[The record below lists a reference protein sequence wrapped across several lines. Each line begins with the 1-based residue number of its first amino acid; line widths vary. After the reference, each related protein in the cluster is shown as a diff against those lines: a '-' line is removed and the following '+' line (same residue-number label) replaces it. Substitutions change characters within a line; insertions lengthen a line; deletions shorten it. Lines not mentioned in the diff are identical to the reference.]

1 VLCYDSP
8 GMQTPSKSASA
19 KAFQDWLDRVARPI
33 EFATRDECAH
43 LSAVKNLGSFV
54 AEQVLFALANRVY
67 PKTVEARLVSLRDLF
82 VDFQRVLPSHE
93 QRRRLQA
100 AVAIVKALRNVAQEL
115 PESPESEMPRAV
127 PESRPDG
134 AKRGGLWNLPI
145 RFAKG
150 VGPKRVGLLQRWK
163 IDTVEDA
170 LWTLPWRYEDRSM
183 MTPLGDLVP
192 GMTTSIC
199 GTVGKCEAK
208 RTRNRRLSVLDIGVE
223 DETGR
228 MQAVFFNQPYLEKV
242 LAIGTR
248 VMMSGRVIAGRQGWM
263 VPRMEVAQY
272 EVLGEDT
279 ESTLHVGRI
288 VPVYHETKGW
298 TSRQMRVLERDLLEE
313 HARELHDCLP
323 VQLRARRRLIPIQEA
338 LRDVHFPNAGADL
351 TLLEQGKT
359 PAHRRL
365 AFEEL
370 FLLQTALATRQR
382 SVQNEPKQLTFNS
395 RTPLLEKLSRLLPFR
410 LTAAQ
415 DRVIREV
422 FHDMLAPRPM
432 NRLVQGDVGSG
443 KTAVALHALVMACG
457 SGYQAALMAPTE
469 ILAEQ
474 HYRNLSGMFEAL
486 GLKVMLMRG
495 GDKASGKIA
504 QISQLASGEIQ
515 VAIGTH
521 ALIQKGVAFKNL
533 GLAVVDEQHK
543 FGVLQRKTLI
553 DKGYKPDMLVLTAT
567 PIPRTLAMTVYGDLD
582 VSIIDELPP
591 GRKPVHTLL
600 FDQSQRRR
608 AYQLLRDELRNGR
621 QGYVV
626 YPLIEESE
634 KTDLQA
640 AMQGAEQL
648 QSGEL
653 AGFRVGLLH
662 GRMKAAEKEAVMAE
676 FKAGAI
682 HALVATTVVEVGVDV
697 PNATIM
703 MIEHAERFGLA
714 QLHQLR
720 GRVGRAGHQ
729 SYCLLMVSG
738 RWSKGGA
745 KAGSL
750 KGARAS
756 DAADEHGP
764 SASRERLE
772 ALVRSNDGFVIAE
785 EDLRIRGP
793 GEFFGLRQWGM
804 PEFRVANIV
813 RDADLLQQA
822 RQEAF
827 ALLKMDPDLKAPAH
841 QALREAMLRKWQE
854 KLELGSI
861 S

>member
-1 VLCYDSP
+1 
-8 GMQTPSKSASA
+8 MQTPSKSTAVR
-19 KAFQDWLDRVARPI
+19 AFQDWLDRVARPI

-43 LSAVKNLGSFV
+43 LGAVKNLGSFV
-54 AEQVLFALANRVY
+54 AEQVLSVLANRVY
-67 PKTVEARLVSLRDLF
+67 PRTVEARLVSLRDLF
-82 VDFQRVLPSHE
+82 VDFQRVLPPRE

-100 AVAIVKALRNVAQEL
+100 AMVIVNALRNVAPEL
-115 PESPESEMPRAV
+115 TESPEPDMSRAV
-127 PESRPDG
+127 PDSRSNGP
-134 AKRGGLWNLPI
+134 KQGGLWNLPI

-150 VGPKRVGLLQRWK
+150 VGPKRIGLLQRWK

-170 LWTLPWRYEDRSM
+170 LWTLPWRYEDRSV

-208 RTRNRRLSVLDIGVE
+208 RTRNRRLSVLDVGVE

-228 MQAVFFNQPYLEKV
+228 MQVVFFNQPYLEKV

-298 TSRQMRVLERDLLEE
+298 TSRQMRVLEKDLLDE
-313 HARELHDCLP
+313 HAHELHDCLP

-338 LRDVHFPNAGADL
+338 LRDVHFPDAGADL

-382 SVQNEPKQLTFNS
+382 SVQSEPKPLTFNS

-474 HYRNLSGMFEAL
+474 HYRNLSGTFESL
-486 GLKVMLMRG
+486 GLKATLMRG
-495 GDKASGKIA
+495 GDKASVKTS
-504 QISQLASGEIQ
+504 QISKLASGDIQ
-515 VAIGTH
+515 VVIGTH

-582 VSIIDELPP
+582 VSVIDELPP

-621 QGYVV
+621 QAYVV

-648 QSGEL
+648 QNGEL

-697 PNATIM
+697 PNATVM

-745 KAGSL
+745 RAGGLKGSL
-750 KGARAS
+750 AS
-756 DAADEHGP
+756 DAVDTQGP

-827 ALLKMDPDLKAPAH
+827 ALLKVDPDLKAPAH
-841 QALREAMLRKWQE
+841 QELREAMLRKWKE

>member
-1 VLCYDSP
+1 MLCYDSL
-8 GMQTPSKSASA
+8 GMQTPSKSASVR
-19 KAFQDWLDRVARPI
+19 AFQDWLDLVARPI
-33 EFATRDECAH
+33 EFATRDECAY
-43 LSAVKNLGSFV
+43 LGTVKNLGSFV
-54 AEQVLFALANRVY
+54 AEQVLSALANRVY

-82 VDFQRVLPSHE
+82 VDFQRVLPPHE

-100 AVAIVKALRNVAQEL
+100 AVVIVNALRHVAREL
-115 PESPESEMPRAV
+115 PESLEPDMPRAV
-127 PESRPDG
+127 PESRSNG
-134 AKRGGLWNLPI
+134 VKQAGLWNLPI

-170 LWTLPWRYEDRSM
+170 LWTLPWRYEDRSV
-183 MTPLGDLVP
+183 MTPLGELVP

-208 RTRNRRLSVLDIGVE
+208 RTRNRRLSVLDVGVE
-223 DETGR
+223 DQTGR

-242 LAIGTR
+242 LTIGTR

-298 TSRQMRVLERDLLEE
+298 TSRQMRVLENDLLEE

-338 LRDVHFPNAGADL
+338 LRDVHFPDAGAAL

-415 DRVIREV
+415 DRVIREI

-474 HYRNLSGMFEAL
+474 HYRNLFGMFEAL
-486 GLKVMLMRG
+486 GLKVILMRG
-495 GDKASGKIA
+495 GDKASVKTT

-521 ALIQKGVAFKNL
+521 ALIQKGVLFKNL

-582 VSIIDELPP
+582 VSVIDALPP

-621 QGYVV
+621 QAYVV

-640 AMQGAEQL
+640 AIQGAEQL
-648 QSGEL
+648 QNGEL
-653 AGFRVGLLH
+653 AEFRIGLLH
-662 GRMKAAEKEAVMAE
+662 GRMKAAEKESVMAE

-745 KAGSL
+745 RARGL
-750 KGARAS
+750 KGALAS
-756 DAADEHGP
+756 DAADEPGP

-827 ALLKMDPDLKAPAH
+827 ALLKMDQDLKAPAH
-841 QALREAMLRKWQE
+841 QKLREAMLRKWQE

>member
-1 VLCYDSP
+1 MLCYDSP
-8 GMQTPSKSASA
+8 GMQTPSKPASAS
-19 KAFQDWLDRVARPI
+19 AFQDWLDRVARPI

-43 LSAVKNLGSFV
+43 LGAVKNLGSFV
-54 AEQVLFALANRVY
+54 AEQVLSALANRVY

-82 VDFQRVLPSHE
+82 ADFQRVLPPHE

-100 AVAIVKALRNVAQEL
+100 AVAILNALRSVARAL
-115 PESPESEMPRAV
+115 PESPESDMPRAV
-127 PESRPDG
+127 PESRSDG
-134 AKRGGLWNLPI
+134 AKQGGLWNLPI

-150 VGPKRVGLLQRWK
+150 VGPKRTGLLQRWK

-170 LWTLPWRYEDRSM
+170 LWTLPWRYEDRSV

-199 GTVGKCEAK
+199 GTIGKCEAK
-208 RTRNRRLSVLDIGVE
+208 RTRNRRLSVLDVGVE

-272 EVLGEDT
+272 EVLGADT

-338 LRDVHFPNAGADL
+338 LRDVHFPHAGADL

-382 SVQNEPKQLTFNS
+382 SVQNEPKQLTFNP
-395 RTPLLEKLSRLLPFR
+395 RTPLLEKLGRLLPFR

-474 HYRNLSGMFEAL
+474 HYRNLSGTFESL
-486 GLKVMLMRG
+486 GLKAMLMRG
-495 GDKASGKIA
+495 GDKASVKTSQIA
-504 QISQLASGEIQ
+504 QLASGEIQ

-582 VSIIDELPP
+582 VSVIDALPP

-608 AYQLLRDELRNGR
+608 VYQLLRDELRNGR
-621 QGYVV
+621 QAYVV

-648 QSGEL
+648 RSGEL
-653 AGFRVGLLH
+653 AEFRVGLLH
-662 GRMKAAEKEAVMAE
+662 GRMKAAEKESVMAE

-745 KAGSL
+745 KAGGL
-750 KGARAS
+750 KGALAS
-756 DAADEHGP
+756 AAAQGP

-813 RDADLLQQA
+813 RDGDLLQQA
-822 RQEAF
+822 RLEAF
-827 ALLKMDPDLKAPAH
+827 SLLKQDPQLSAPGHQGLK
-841 QALREAMLRKWQE
+841 EAMLRKWEQ

>member
-1 VLCYDSP
+1 MLCYDSP
-8 GMQTPSKSASA
+8 GMQTPSTSVSA

-54 AEQVLFALANRVY
+54 AEQVLSALANRVY

-82 VDFQRVLPSHE
+82 VDFQRLLPPHE

-100 AVAIVKALRNVAQEL
+100 AVAIVNGLRSVVREL
-115 PESPESEMPRAV
+115 PELPESEMPRAE
-127 PESRPDG
+127 PESRPEG
-134 AKRGGLWNLPI
+134 TKRGGLWNLPI

-150 VGPKRVGLLQRWK
+150 VGPKRIGLLQRWK

-170 LWTLPWRYEDRSM
+170 LWTLPWRYEDRSV

-199 GTVGKCEAK
+199 GTVAKCEAK
-208 RTRNRRLSVLDIGVE
+208 RTRNRRLSVLDVGVE

-338 LRDVHFPNAGADL
+338 LRDVHFPDAGADL
-351 TLLEQGKT
+351 TLLEQSKT

-382 SVQNEPKQLTFNS
+382 SVQNEPKQLTFNP
-395 RTPLLEKLSRLLPFR
+395 RTPLLEKLGRLLPFR

-474 HYRNLSGMFEAL
+474 HYRNLSGTFESL
-486 GLKVMLMRG
+486 GLKAMLMRG
-495 GDKASGKIA
+495 GDKASVKTSQIA
-504 QISQLASGEIQ
+504 KLASGEIQ

-582 VSIIDELPP
+582 VSVIDELPP

-621 QGYVV
+621 QTYVV

-653 AGFRVGLLH
+653 AEFRVGLLH

-676 FKAGAI
+676 FKAGTI

-738 RWSKGGA
+738 RWSKGA
-745 KAGSL
+745 ARAGGL